1 MCYTDSMSQTIAIK
15 TTSVGRRVIVELD
28 ANKLERLAS
37 NLGFYGLDFLK
48 SVDRA
53 ERDYRAGRVRE
64 VASLSELRKKK

>member
-1 MCYTDSMSQTIAIK
+1 MSQTIAIK
-15 TTSVGRRVIVELD
+15 TTSVGKRVIVELD

-37 NLGFYGLDFLK
+37 NLGFFSTDFLK

-64 VASLSELRKKK
+64 VGSLNELRKSR

>member
-1 MCYTDSMSQTIAIK
+1 MSQTIAIK
-15 TTSVGRRVIVELD
+15 TTSVGKRVIVELD

-37 NLGFYGLDFLK
+37 NLGFFWKDFLK

-64 VASLSELRKKK
+64 VGSLNELRKSR

>member
-1 MCYTDSMSQTIAIK
+1 MSQTLEIK
-15 TTSVGRRVIVELD
+15 TTSVGRKVIVELD
-28 ANKLERLAS
+28 ANRIERLAS

-53 ERDYRAGRVRE
+53 ERDYRAGRVHE